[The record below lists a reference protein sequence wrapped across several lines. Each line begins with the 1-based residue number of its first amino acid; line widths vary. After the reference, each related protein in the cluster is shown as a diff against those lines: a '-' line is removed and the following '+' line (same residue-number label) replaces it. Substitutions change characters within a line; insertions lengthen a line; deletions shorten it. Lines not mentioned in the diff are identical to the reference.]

1 MMTKNLITMKQLS
14 DASGVPSSTIH
25 LLIRSGYLRPAV
37 AAGGRGRGYENLFEE
52 HSVEHVRRAAR
63 IRWAL
68 GDSAL
73 ARQALSQLAD
83 NPQQQQFYLGGTDAD
98 VTVCLV

>member
-1 MMTKNLITMKQLS
+1 MRNLITMKQLS

-37 AAGGRGRGYENLFEE
+37 PAGGRGRGNENLFEE
-52 HSVEHVRRAAR
+52 SAVEHVRRAAR

-68 GDSAL
+68 GDSEL
-73 ARQALSQLAD
+73 ARQALAQLAD
-83 NPQQQQFYLGGTDAD
+83 APYQTQFMLGGAHAS
-98 VTVCLV
+98 VTVCLA

>member
-1 MMTKNLITMKQLS
+1 MIQNLITMKQLS
-14 DASGVPSSTIH
+14 DASGVPSTTIH
-25 LLIRSGYLRPAV
+25 LLIKNGYLRPAV

-52 HSVEHVRRAAR
+52 RAVEHVRRAAR

-68 GDSAL
+68 GDSTL
-73 ARQALSQLAD
+73 ARQALAQLAD
-83 NPQQQQFYLGGTDAD
+83 EPQRQWFHFGGAEAD